1 MLQHKFEINILKK
14 VYKDWSVN
22 LYQGSDKT
30 YLVVISY
37 FDINSTEV
45 WLFNNF
51 KDAKNKFY
59 YVVEKL
65 EMGEKN
71 STSFRPFAS

>member
-1 MLQHKFEINILKK
+1 MNKQKFEINILKK
-14 VYKDWSVN
+14 SYKDWSVN
-22 LYQGSDKT
+22 LYQRSDKT

-65 EMGEKN
+65 QMGE
-71 STSFRPFAS
+71 